1 MNSPCTLKSSFAHV
15 TFRLWWVQVVASPS
29 CMIVQIRIPCKILR
43 KILGY

>member
-1 MNSPCTLKSSFAHV
+1 ML
-15 TFRLWWVQVVASPS
+15 RLAFGGCVQVVAQSPS